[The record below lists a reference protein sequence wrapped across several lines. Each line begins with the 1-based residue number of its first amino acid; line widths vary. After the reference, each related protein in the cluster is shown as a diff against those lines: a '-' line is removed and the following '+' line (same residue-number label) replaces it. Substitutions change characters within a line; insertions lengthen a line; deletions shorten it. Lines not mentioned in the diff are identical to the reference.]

1 MQKRR
6 TWLASAAFAA
16 LVFGA
21 APRSARAYE
30 AEVDATTDAQFYTLQ
45 SPWGEPVIRRRRYT
59 QTLALAVY
67 DIQKGPEPYGPEL
80 SFNARMRLDADFGQR
95 GADRDPN
102 SEPPRFIPGLEH
114 APLDLMYAYLE
125 GRNYLGGLLGFRLG
139 RQYVIDALGFWSFD
153 GALLRVNTPVFL
165 QFEAYG
171 CFEQRGGLPML
182 STSRFEAD
190 GVYRGDRHDL
200 EFNQWPSYL
209 EESKLAPAWGFAIE
223 TTGVNFVHGRLSYRK
238 VINRDT
244 VVASPFADAGG
255 GFRTVGGDRVSTERL
270 GYALRAE
277 ENRIGAVNGSVV
289 YDFYSQLFSEY
300 RLGLDWY
307 TTGSI
312 TLGAE
317 HDYYYPTFDGDSIFN
332 WFSHRG
338 MSTTV
343 GRATFAP
350 SRRFDVTAS
359 GGVRSFRTDG
369 NAGTYSLDGGDRTTT
384 GSLHDLLANAA
395 GRYRWSDGSIGL
407 RGMAETGK
415 RGHRTG
421 ADLTTTKTFDEGLY
435 DTLLILSLYDWTD
448 ELRPS
453 RDATSF
459 TYVVGGGFSPL
470 EQTRM
475 GIEWEHSMN
484 GLVGQRYRVLAT
496 LDLTVLR

>member
-1 MQKRR
+1 MFRR
-6 TWLASAAFAA
+6 GTWLASAAFAA
-16 LVFGA
+16 LAFGA
-21 APRSARAYE
+21 LARSARAYE
-30 AEVDATTDAQFYTLQ
+30 AEVDATADAQFYTLQ
-45 SPWGEPVIRRRRYT
+45 SPWGEPLIRRRRYT
-59 QTLALAVY
+59 QTLALSVY
-67 DIQKGPEPYGPEL
+67 DIHKGPDPYGPEL
-80 SFNARMRLDADFGQR
+80 LFSARMRLDADFGQR
-95 GADRDPN
+95 DAERVPTDAG
-102 SEPPRFIPGLEH
+102 FIPGLEH

-139 RQYVIDALGFWSFD
+139 RQYVADALGFWSFD
-153 GALLRVNTPVFL
+153 GALARVTTPVFL

-171 CFEQRGGLPML
+171 GFEQRGGLPML
-182 STSRFEAD
+182 STSRWEAD
-190 GVYRGDRHDL
+190 GVYRGDRREL
-200 EFNQWPSYL
+200 EFNQWPMYL
-209 EESKLAPAWGFAIE
+209 EESKLAPAWGFAVE
-223 TTGVNFVHGRLSYRK
+223 STGVHFVHGRLSYRK

-244 VVASPFADAGG
+244 VIVSPFADAGG

-289 YDFYSQLFSEY
+289 YDFYNQLFSEY
-300 RLGLDWY
+300 RVGVDWY
-307 TTGSI
+307 TTSSI

-332 WFSHRG
+332 WFSQRG

-343 GRATFAP
+343 GRASWAP
-350 SRRFDVTAS
+350 SRRFDVNAS
-359 GGVRSFRTDG
+359 GGVRTFRTEG
-369 NAGTYSLDGGDRTTT
+369 NAGSYSVNGGDRDTT
-384 GSLHDLLANAA
+384 GTLHDLLANVA
-395 GRYRWSDGSIGL
+395 GRYRWSDGSVGL
-407 RGMAETGK
+407 RGMGETGK

-448 ELRPS
+448 ELRPE
-453 RDATSF
+453 RAATSF

-470 EQTRM
+470 ERTRM

-484 GLVGQRYRVLAT
+484 ELVGQRFRVLAT

>member
-1 MQKRR
+1 MSKRR
-6 TWLASAAFAA
+6 TWLASAALAA
-16 LVFGA
+16 LAFGA
-21 APRSARAYE
+21 EPQTAAAYE

-45 SPWGEPVIRRRRYT
+45 SPWGEPLIRRRRYT
-59 QTLALAVY
+59 QTLALSVY
-67 DIQKGPEPYGPEL
+67 DLQAERVLYGPEL
-80 SFNARMRLDADFGQR
+80 SFTARMRLDTDFGQR
-95 GADRDPN
+95 GDERDPN
-102 SEPPRFIPGLEH
+102 NQARFIPGLEQ

-139 RQYVIDALGFWSFD
+139 RQYVVDALGFWSFD
-153 GALLRVNTPVFL
+153 GALARVTTPVFL

-171 CFEQRGGLPML
+171 GFEQRGGIPML
-182 STSRFEAD
+182 STARWEAD
-190 GVYRGDRHDL
+190 GVYRGDRHEL
-200 EFNQWPSYL
+200 EFNEWPAYL
-209 EESKLAPAWGFAIE
+209 EESKLAPAWGFAVE
-223 TTGVNFVHGRLSYRK
+223 TTGVHFIHGRLSYRK
-238 VINRDT
+238 VLNRDT
-244 VVASPFADAGG
+244 VIVSPFADAGG

-277 ENRIGAVNGSVV
+277 ENRLGAVNGNVV

-300 RLGLDWY
+300 QIGLDWY
-307 TTGSI
+307 TTDAI

-338 MSTTV
+338 MSTTT
-343 GRATFAP
+343 GRANFAP
-350 SRRFDVTAS
+350 SRRFDVSVS
-359 GGVRSFRTDG
+359 GGVRTFRTEG
-369 NAGTYSLDGGDRTTT
+369 NAGTYSQNGGDRSTT
-384 GSLHDLLANAA
+384 GTLHDLLGNLA
-395 GRYRWSDGSIGL
+395 GRHRWSDGSIGL
-407 RGMAETGK
+407 RGMGETGK
-415 RGHRTG
+415 RGHRAG

-435 DTLLILSLYDWTD
+435 DALLILSLYDWTD
-448 ELRPS
+448 ELRPG

-484 GLVGQRYRVLAT
+484 GLVGQRYRVVAT